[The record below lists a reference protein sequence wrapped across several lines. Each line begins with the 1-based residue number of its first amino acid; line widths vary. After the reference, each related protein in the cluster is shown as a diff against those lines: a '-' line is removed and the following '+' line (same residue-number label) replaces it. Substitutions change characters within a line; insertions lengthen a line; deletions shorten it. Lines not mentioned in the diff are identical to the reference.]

1 MYSIHGTCRAPFVE
15 YILLYLCMSHMRH
28 VYKKWRYSVMPK
40 FSLEFQNV
48 ERNENTWFRSCFYT
62 SPGPALQKKCADSYP
77 IKIVGHLLFV
87 NLHRDNLPWITSL
100 SDSYIVVLDGYS
112 IAFFERTPG
121 FWFFV
126 SIRIS
131 WLLSIVFNESLVCE
145 NHWPFLKPLL
155 VGFKT
160 FIFFVLTRIT
170 CTLSRWKN
178 DLSAVSNVKK
188 GLMSCSEVNN
198 ADMLLLL
205 SRL

>member
-1 MYSIHGTCRAPFVE
+1 
-15 YILLYLCMSHMRH
+15 
-28 VYKKWRYSVMPK
+28 MPK

-62 SPGPALQKKCADSYP
+62 SPGPALQKKMCRLISY
-77 IKIVGHLLFV
+77 KNRGSSAHVY
-87 NLHRDNLPWITSL
+87 LHRDNLPWITSL
-100 SDSYIVVLDGYS
+100 SVCFTAVLDGYS
-112 IAFFERTPG
+112 KALFERTPG

-160 FIFFVLTRIT
+160 FIFFVLFRIT
-170 CTLSRWKN
+170 CTLDKWKN
-178 DLSAVSNVKK
+178 DPSSVTDVEPKNF
-188 GLMSCSEVNN
+188 MSCSELNHVVV
-198 ADMLLLL
+198 
-205 SRL
+205 RLFLVMRPYCWFIPTMWQSSYISPYPGVQRVRQQTV